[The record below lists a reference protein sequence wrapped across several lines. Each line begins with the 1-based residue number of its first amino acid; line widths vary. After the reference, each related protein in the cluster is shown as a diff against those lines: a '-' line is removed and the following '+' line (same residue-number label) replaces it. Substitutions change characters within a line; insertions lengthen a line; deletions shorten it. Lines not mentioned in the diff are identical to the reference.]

1 METTQSTDPV
11 TAQPAPPPG
20 TRPRRWALLAAGCA
34 LAVAG
39 GAAGSAVTLAV
50 RGERNV
56 TVEIAAPPATS
67 AGTAEQAAASVAAAV
82 TPSVVTITVATPGGS
97 GLGSGIVLSSD
108 GIVLTNNHVVAD
120 AANEPGSLTVT
131 TFDGENAAA
140 TIVAQDPVADIAVLR
155 AAGLTFTP
163 AALGSAGTLR
173 PGDSVVAIGSPLGL
187 SGSVSVGVVSA
198 LHRDITLGRGQQGL
212 PQQPSE
218 SLQDA
223 IQTDAAINPGNSGGA
238 LIDAH
243 GRVVGVCTAIATLGG
258 GYIGQQSGS
267 IGIGFAVP
275 IDTAYRIAQPYLTH

>member
-1 METTQSTDPV
+1 METTQSTDPL
-11 TAQPAPPPG
+11 TAQPTPPPKA
-20 TRPRRWALLAAGCA
+20 RPRRSTLIAAGCA
-34 LAVAG
+34 LALAG
-39 GAAGSAVTLAV
+39 GAAGSAATLAV
-50 RGERNV
+50 RGERTV
-56 TVEIAAPPATS
+56 TVEIAAPPATGI
-67 AGTAEQAAASVAAAV
+67 GTTNQAAASVAAAD
-82 TPSVVTITVATPGGS
+82 TPSVVTITVTTPGGS

-108 GIVLTNNHVVAD
+108 GIVLTNNHVIAD
-120 AANEPGSLTVT
+120 AANDTGSLTVT
-131 TFDGENAAA
+131 TFDGKRAAA
-140 TIVAQDPVADIAVLR
+140 TIAAQDPAADIAVLR
-155 AAGLTFTP
+155 VAGLTLTP
-163 AALGSAGTLR
+163 APLGSADTLR

-198 LHRDITLGRGQQGL
+198 LHRDITFNRSQQGL
-212 PQQPSE
+212 SQQPSE

-223 IQTDAAINPGNSGGA
+223 IQTDAAINPGNSGGP